1 MPSAFACLLEPLDHR
16 VVARTVRENGGDHG
30 MGRGDAA
37 WTCKRHLKTLLF
49 ALA

>member
-1 MPSAFACLLEPLDHR
+1 LEPLDRR
-16 VVARTVRENGGDHG
+16 VVARTVREHG
-30 MGRGDAA
+30 VGRGDAA